1 MPQRHL
7 LYLSAHQLSAHQWK
21 GGHLNAQASFPHS
34 EEGLVAFR
42 QYLEGHR
49 QELFYLLINVA
60 DEGFQLDTIPFL
72 QGKDREVV
80 IQRKL
85 GQYFYSTNLNMAQRL
100 GFEKNRRKDE
110 RLLLA
115 GFTNPA
121 QIMPWTALIQSL
133 GVPLV
138 GIYSLPLLGPLL
150 LKKLQPGPAPCLML
164 TVQDHS
170 LRQSFFDK
178 GELHFSRLVPLHD
191 SSIHGIGHAMAAEAA
206 KMYQY
211 LTSQRLLPRGQT
223 LQALALVHPQAM
235 PMVTEACS
243 NSSTVSFRL
252 VGNDEAARLIG
263 LTNAPE
269 DSRSEALFLHLL
281 AAQPPAQQF
290 APPPL
295 RHDYRV
301 WQLKALLSSGGLLIF
316 LACLLFAGKQFY
328 DASRL
333 DSERAAVQAQ
343 ADSAAQRYA
352 ELART
357 FPPMPVDNDTLRQV
371 INRYQA
377 MERLP
382 ATPREFYLLLS
393 RALEATPQVELET
406 IAWQRGGPGADSNGS
421 GSAGTTAPS
430 EGDESAL
437 VRGSITTGSQANPRQ
452 VLAVFER
459 FLAALRQQ
467 PGLQVNVQQQP
478 FDVESGKSLKGGSSN
493 DDTPAS
499 TEPRHFVV
507 QIVHRV
513 MP

>member
-1 MPQRHL
+1 MAEHREPVGRFGIGGAGRHFAGQNIPDL
-7 LYLSAHQLSAHQWK
+7 ID
-21 GGHLNAQASFPHS
+21 GV
-34 EEGLVAFR
+34 EGLVLGGVRSEAAGVR
-42 QYLEGHR
+42 GGDDIRTPGEEQR
-49 QELFYLLINVA
+49 RLLVGRAPDIHGGA
-60 DEGFQLDTIPFL
+60 GDQLAVERIL
-72 QGKDREVV
+72 QGLLVHEVSARHV
-80 IQRKL
+80 
-85 GQYFYSTNLNMAQRL
+85 
-100 GFEKNRRKDE
+100 DE
-110 RLLLA
+110 IGRLLHSCE
-115 GFTNPA
+115 GGGVH
-121 QIMPWTALIQSL
+121 QVL
-133 GVPLV
+133 G
-138 GIYSLPLLGPLL
+138 
-150 LKKLQPGPAPCLML
+150 
-164 TVQDHS
+164 
-170 LRQSFFDK
+170 
-178 GELHFSRLVPLHD
+178 
-191 SSIHGIGHAMAAEAA
+191 
-206 KMYQY
+206 
-211 LTSQRLLPRGQT
+211 
-223 LQALALVHPQAM
+223 
-235 PMVTEACS
+235 
-243 NSSTVSFRL
+243 RL
-252 VGNDEAARLIG
+252 VGNDEVARLIG
-263 LTNAPE
+263 LADAPE

-281 AAQPPAQQF
+281 AVQTPAQQF

-437 VRGSITTGSQANPRQ
+437 VRGSIPTGSQANPRQ

-478 FDVESGKSLKGGSSN
+478 FDVESGKSLKGGSSS

>member
-7 LYLSAHQLSAHQWK
+7 LYLSAHQLSAHAWK
-21 GGHLNAQASFPHS
+21 GGRLDAQASFPHS

-42 QYLEGHR
+42 QYLEKRRHN
-49 QELFYLLINVA
+49 LFYLLINVA

-72 QGKDREVV
+72 QGKDREAV

-138 GIYSLPLLGPLL
+138 GIYSLPLLGPQL

-206 KMYQY
+206 KMHQY
-211 LTSQRLLPRGQT
+211 LTSQRLLARGQS
-223 LQALALVHPQAM
+223 LQALALVHPQA
-235 PMVTEACS
+235 VRAVQEACS
-243 NSSTVSFRL
+243 DSPAVTFRI

-263 LTNAPE
+263 LADAPE

-281 AAQPPAQQF
+281 AVQTPAQQF

-301 WQLKALLSSGGLLIF
+301 WQLKALLSSGGLLVF
-316 LACLLFAGKQFY
+316 LACLLFAGKQLY
-328 DASRL
+328 DATRL
-333 DSERAAVQAQ
+333 GSERAAIQAQ

-377 MERLP
+377 MERQP
-382 ATPREFYLLLS
+382 TTPRDFYLLLS
-393 RALEATPQVELET
+393 RALEATPQVELDT
-406 IAWQRGGPGADSNGS
+406 IAWQRGGT
-421 GSAGTTAPS
+421 SAGGNGNATAAAAAPG

-437 VRGSITTGSQANPRQ
+437 VRGSIPTGPQANPRQ
-452 VLAVFER
+452 VLAIFER

-478 FDVESGKSLKGGSSN
+478 FDVESGKSLKGGSSS
-493 DDTPAS
+493 DDAPAS
-499 TEPRHFVV
+499 AEPRHFVV

-513 MP
+513 TP